1 MNARTIVRPLV
12 RCIAAGNVPLVLG
25 HPGIGKSEI
34 IGQVAELLGY
44 EYLCVYPAIALPEHF
59 QGFPFLDSKTGE
71 ADFLPLGWL
80 RRIVKATK
88 PVLVLLDEID
98 KAAGAVQ
105 SVCAQLVLGRTVGG
119 YRVPDCVKFACAG
132 NRPEDRA
139 GGTRL
144 VTQFVD
150 RCAHFVLESDANAWL
165 DWVNGAKAETGN
177 LFPPDYKVPGEVHA
191 EVVSFVQRVPE
202 ALDDFDPGRNGRN
215 STPRSWVFLSR
226 HLHVADADGGEV
238 TPDEIAAYVS
248 ERRASEYVQWRLLL
262 STCPTYEEAIA
273 RPDECRVPDRAD
285 AAFATASM
293 VVARADK
300 KKSELACKYLV
311 RFSPEITT
319 FALKALAKRGAE
331 FVRNK
336 VFIDWAKREGLSIVS

>member
-1 MNARTIVRPLV
+1 MNPKGIVRPLV

-34 IGQVAELLGY
+34 LAQVASLLGY
-44 EYLCVYPAIALPEHF
+44 EYLCVYPAISLPEHF
-59 QGFPFLDSKTGE
+59 QGFPFLDQKSGV

-80 RRIVKATK
+80 RRIVEAKS
-88 PVLVLLDEID
+88 PMLVLLDEID
-98 KAAGAVQ
+98 KAAPTVQ
-105 SVCAQLVLGRTVGG
+105 SVCAQLVLGRTVGT
-119 YRVPDCVKFACAG
+119 YKVPDCVKFACAG
-132 NRPEDRA
+132 NRAEDRA

-144 VTQFVD
+144 VSQFVD
-150 RCAHFVLESDANAWL
+150 RCAHFPLEADAGSWL
-165 DWVNGAKAETGN
+165 SWVNGDKADLGE
-177 LFPPDYKVPGEVHA
+177 LFKPDYKVASEVHP
-191 EVVSFVQRVPE
+191 EVVSFIQRVPE
-202 ALDDFDPGRNGRN
+202 ALDDFDPGRQGRN

-226 HLHVADADGGEV
+226 HLHVAEADGEDV
-238 TPDEIAAYVS
+238 TPEEIAAYVS

-262 STCPTYEEAIA
+262 GTCPSYEEAIA

-285 AAFATASM
+285 AAYATASM
-293 VVARADK
+293 VVARAEK
-300 KKSELACKYLV
+300 KVAEAACKYLI

-336 VFIDWAKREGLSIVS
+336 AFINWAKKEGLAIVS